1 MKEDKKDYLQKELK
15 ERLYKYIQGNFV
27 QDKKTF
33 CSYLSGL
40 FRKKSKKS
48 EDLGNNEDN
57 HYDDEEICDSL
68 SLPTRASLTKEKASK
83 LFSPDNIGKI
93 RIRDYLQN
101 RYQANAVAKKLN
113 LYMFERDITTSMIY
127 ERCFVDRKL
136 ISKITSG
143 SNYHPSKSTMLA
155 LCIGLQL
162 SLQEAEEFL
171 SLAGY
176 SFSSGSKFD
185 LIIKFML
192 ENAIYDISDRFLKK
206 PVSLLIAEKEVF
218 MPRGDAEGAH
228 AAERRMPRES
238 ASPTASILAPKNKN
252 FPTVFFFLFLNKRIK
267 SSDGLLR

>member
-15 ERLYKYIQGNFV
+15 ERLHKYIQENFV
-27 QDKKTF
+27 RDKKTF

-57 HYDDEEICDSL
+57 HYDDEDYFDDDDEEICDSL

-101 RYQANAVAKKLN
+101 RYQADAVAKQLN

-143 SNYHPSKSTMLA
+143 SNYHPSKNTMLA

-192 ENAIYDISDRFLKK
+192 ENAIYDIDIINEMLYQFHQ
-206 PVSLLIAEKEVF
+206 PCIGV
-218 MPRGDAEGAH
+218 
-228 AAERRMPRES
+228 
-238 ASPTASILAPKNKN
+238 
-252 FPTVFFFLFLNKRIK
+252 
-267 SSDGLLR
+267 